1 MYNQIMPSRLLI
13 IYKKFCNEY
22 RGTIS
27 PDGIIL
33 YGEKQHHSI
42 CDFISDIIK
51 KACGANHLNG
61 IYFSDGCNDMGYYDL
76 VDYANNEKNID
87 LNKLKSEQ
95 KLQQIYFLLC
105 ENGLSNILR
114 DIEYK
119 REMREKKKEIDDK
132 KNNFFCNIEQ
142 AQEYNDDLKYHLEEQ
157 DIINGIEKTAELIS
171 DLSFFENNNDGDS
184 CEDDY
189 KIFELKD
196 YIEENKEN
204 WSYETKLMIVNNL
217 AEIIKNMFD

>member
-1 MYNQIMPSRLLI
+1 MSSELII
-13 IYKKFCNEY
+13 IYKEFLNSY

-33 YGEKQHHSI
+33 YGEEQHHSI
-42 CDFISDIIK
+42 SDFISDVVKGVCRVSHMNSI
-51 KACGANHLNG
+51 C
-61 IYFSDGCNDMGYYDL
+61 FSDGRDDIRYYDL
-76 VDYANNEKNID
+76 VEYAHNEKNID
-87 LNKLKSEQ
+87 LAKLKSEQ

-105 ENGLSNILR
+105 GNRLSNILR

-132 KNNFFCNIEQ
+132 KNNFFDNIEQ

-189 KIFELKD
+189 KILGLKD